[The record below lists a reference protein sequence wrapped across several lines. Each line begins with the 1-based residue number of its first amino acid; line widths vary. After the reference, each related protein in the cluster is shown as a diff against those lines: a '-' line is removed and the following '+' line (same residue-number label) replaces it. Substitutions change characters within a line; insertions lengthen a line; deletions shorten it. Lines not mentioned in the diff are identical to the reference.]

1 MARTGKTAHVF
12 PGQGAQRVGMGQ
24 DLYESYAS
32 AREVFDEADAALGL
46 PLSRICFS
54 GPEEDLIRTDNMQ
67 PALLATSIACLRAA
81 QEGAREAVPPAAFVA
96 GHSLGEYTALVATGA
111 LDLPDALRLVR
122 KRGELML
129 RAGEIRPGGMLALIG
144 LDRTVAEEIARETG
158 TEISNVNSPGQI
170 VISGPLEAL
179 NTAATLAREKG
190 ARRAVPLKVSGAF
203 HSPLMEPVLEEFEQV
218 VASTPFRSPSV
229 PVIANVTGQ
238 PLDGVQQ
245 IPQELVHQL
254 RRCIQW
260 QSCVEYM
267 AQNGTTSFYEFGPG
281 TVLTGLIKR
290 IVPSVETFNVSGRDD
305 LLQLMTTAA
314 G

>member
-1 MARTGKTAHVF
+1 
-12 PGQGAQRVGMGQ
+12 
-24 DLYESYAS
+24 
-32 AREVFDEADAALGL
+32 
-46 PLSRICFS
+46 
-54 GPEEDLIRTDNMQ
+54 
-67 PALLATSIACLRAA
+67 
-81 QEGAREAVPPAAFVA
+81 
-96 GHSLGEYTALVATGA
+96 
-111 LDLPDALRLVR
+111 
-122 KRGELML
+122 
-129 RAGEIRPGGMLALIG
+129 MLALIG
-144 LDRTVAEEIARETG
+144 LDRTAAEEIARETG

-170 VISGPLEAL
+170 VISGPLDAL

-190 ARRAVPLKVSGAF
+190 ARRAVALKVSGAF

-290 IVPSVETFNVSGRDD
+290 IAPSVETFNISGRDD
-305 LLQLMTTAA
+305 LLQLMTATA

>member
-1 MARTGKTAHVF
+1 MARTGKTAYVF

-24 DLYESYAS
+24 DLYERYAS
-32 AREVFDEADAALGL
+32 ARDVFDEADAALGF

-54 GPEEDLIRTDNMQ
+54 GPEEELIRTDNMQ

-81 QEGAREAVPPAAFVA
+81 QEGAREAIPPAAFVA

-144 LDRTVAEEIARETG
+144 LDRTAAEEIARETG

-170 VISGPLEAL
+170 VISGPLNAL

-190 ARRAVPLKVSGAF
+190 ARRAVALKVSGAF

-290 IVPSVETFNVSGRDD
+290 IVPSVETFSISGRDD
-305 LLQLMTTAA
+305 LLQLMTATA

>member
-1 MARTGKTAHVF
+1 MARTGKTAYVF

-32 AREVFDEADAALGL
+32 ARDVFDEADAALGF

-54 GPEEDLIRTDNMQ
+54 GPEEELIRTDNMQ

-81 QEGAREAVPPAAFVA
+81 QEGAREAIPPAAFVA

-144 LDRTVAEEIARETG
+144 LDRTAAEEIARETG

-170 VISGPLEAL
+170 VISGPLNAL

-190 ARRAVPLKVSGAF
+190 ARRAVALKVSGAF

-290 IVPSVETFNVSGRDD
+290 IVPSVETFSISGRDD
-305 LLQLMTTAA
+305 LLQLMTATA

>member
-1 MARTGKTAHVF
+1 
-12 PGQGAQRVGMGQ
+12 MGQ

-32 AREVFDEADAALGL
+32 ARDVFDEADAALGF

-54 GPEEDLIRTDNMQ
+54 GPEEELIRTDNMQ

-144 LDRTVAEEIARETG
+144 LDRTAAEEIARETG

-170 VISGPLEAL
+170 VISGPLDAL

-190 ARRAVPLKVSGAF
+190 ARRAVALKVSGAF

-290 IVPSVETFNVSGRDD
+290 IAPSVETFNISGRDD
-305 LLQLMTTAA
+305 LLQLMTATA